1 MSFKKVISILVIC
14 VIAGGQ
20 AASVRTASKAA
31 AARSDAA
38 AATVAGE
45 LSWSCVNNVTCVT
58 GLAKDVMQKLKERRS
73 IDLGLFSV
81 QPLEHRPL
89 EDTEGRSSSSR
100 AIDFL
105 SSNALQVPLGP
116 MVVNVERSADYP
128 NFVEV
133 SLLKKADGA
142 RGRTRKH
149 MRFFVPAF
157 LVFSQIGW
165 YALAIAGVKLLAIKA
180 FLVAKIALIVVA
192 MMTFKKLMEPVAVMP
207 PPYFDHAEPFGMMPY
222 GMDFHHGFAGAS
234 NDVYSMGLG
243 GHGASALHGAEGG
256 LGAASNVNAA
266 VVDAA
271 SAASDKSASSPA
283 QPVSVASGTDRH
295 HFTAGSGKIKRQD
308 FYPSATNQLQQQQ
321 GAAKYL

>member
-1 MSFKKVISILVIC
+1 MVSFKKVISILVIC
-14 VIAGGQ
+14 VIAGGVR
-20 AASVRTASKAA
+20 AASVPRAA
-31 AARSDAA
+31 PKPA
-38 AATVAGE
+38 AGE
-45 LSWSCVNNVTCVT
+45 LSWSCVNDVTCVT
-58 GLAKDVMQKLKERRS
+58 GLAKDVMQSLKERRS

-81 QPLEHRPL
+81 QPVEHRPL
-89 EDTEGRSSSSR
+89 PEKEEEGRSSSR
-100 AIDFL
+100 ALDFL
-105 SSNALQVPLGP
+105 SSNAVQVPVGP
-116 MVVNVERSADYP
+116 VVVNVERSADYP

-133 SLLKKADGA
+133 SLLRKADGA

-207 PPYFDHAEPFGMMPY
+207 PPYFDHPEPFGMMPY
-222 GMDFHHGFAGAS
+222 GMDFHHGFGGAS

-308 FYPSATNQLQQQQ
+308 FYPSGATQQLQQQQ
-321 GAAKYL
+321 HL

>member
-14 VIAGGQ
+14 VVAVQG
-20 AASVRTASKAA
+20 ASVPSPAHSEG
-31 AARSDAA
+31 
-38 AATVAGE
+38 VVGE
-45 LSWSCVNNVTCVT
+45 LSWSCVNNVSCVT
-58 GLAKDVMQKLKERRS
+58 GLAQDVIQKLKDRRS
-73 IDLGLFSV
+73 IDFGVFSV
-81 QPLEHRPL
+81 QPVDHIPL
-89 EDTEGRSSSSR
+89 QVEGRSSR
-100 AIDFL
+100 ALDFL
-105 SSNALQVPLGP
+105 SGNALQVPLGP

-128 NFVEV
+128 NFIEV
-133 SLLKKADGA
+133 SLLRKADGA

-207 PPYFDHAEPFGMMPY
+207 PPYFDHPEPFMMPY
-222 GMDFHHGFAGAS
+222 GMDFHHGFPGAS

-243 GHGASALHGAEGG
+243 GHLGHHDGPSALHGADGG

-266 VVDAA
+266 VVDAN
-271 SAASDKSASSPA
+271 AAADKSGSSPA
-283 QPVSVASGTDRH
+283 QPVSVASGNERH
-295 HFTAGSGKIKRQD
+295 HFSAGSKIKRQD
-308 FYPSATNQLQQQQ
+308 FYPTQ

>member
-20 AASVRTASKAA
+20 AASVRI
-31 AARSDAA
+31 ARSDAA
-38 AATVAGE
+38 TATAAAGAGE

-81 QPLEHRPL
+81 QPVEHRPL
-89 EDTEGRSSSSR
+89 SGEDGRSSSR
-100 AIDFL
+100 ALDFL

-133 SLLKKADGA
+133 SLLRKADGA

-207 PPYFDHAEPFGMMPY
+207 PPYFDHPEPFMMPY
-222 GMDFHHGFAGAS
+222 GMDFHHGFGGAS

-243 GHGASALHGAEGG
+243 GHGAAGLHGAEGG

-283 QPVSVASGTDRH
+283 QPVSVASGNDRH
-295 HFTAGSGKIKRQD
+295 HFAAGAGAKIKRQD
-308 FYPSATNQLQQQQ
+308 FYPSAALQQQQ
-321 GAAKYL
+321 Q

>member
-1 MSFKKVISILVIC
+1 MSFKKVVSILVIC
-14 VIAGGQ
+14 VVAVQGASVARKAEA
-20 AASVRTASKAA
+20 AASVA
-31 AARSDAA
+31 D
-38 AATVAGE
+38 E
-45 LSWSCVNNVTCVT
+45 LSWSCVNNVTCVA
-58 GLAKDVMQKLKERRS
+58 GLAKDVIQKLQSRRS
-73 IDLGLFSV
+73 VDFGVFSV
-81 QPLEHRPL
+81 QPLERLPL
-89 EDTEGRSSSSR
+89 SVDGRSSG
-100 AIDFL
+100 ALDFL
-105 SSNALQVPLGP
+105 SSHALKVPLGP

-133 SLLKKADGA
+133 SLLKKDDGA

-207 PPYFDHAEPFGMMPY
+207 APYFDHPEPFMMPY
-222 GMDFHHGFAGAS
+222 GMDFHHGFPGAA
-234 NDVYSMGLG
+234 NDMYSMGLG
-243 GHGASALHGAEGG
+243 GHLGHHDGPSALHASEGG
-256 LGAASNVNAA
+256 LGAASNVNPS

-283 QPVSVASGTDRH
+283 QPASVVASGNERH
-295 HFTAGSGKIKRQD
+295 HFGASSKIKRQD
-308 FYPSATNQLQQQQ
+308 FYPQAQS
-321 GAAKYL
+321 AKYL